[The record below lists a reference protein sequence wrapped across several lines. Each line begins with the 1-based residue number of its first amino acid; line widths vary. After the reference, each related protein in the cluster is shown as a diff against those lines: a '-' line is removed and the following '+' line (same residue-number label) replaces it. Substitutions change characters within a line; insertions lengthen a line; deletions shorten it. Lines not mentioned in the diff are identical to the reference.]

1 MFIYKITNTKNNK
14 VYIGQTIRPIQ
25 ERFKR
30 HKTDALNNILD
41 THFARAIR
49 YYGEDAFIIEQIDTA
64 ETQEELNQKEQ
75 YWIRYY
81 DSVNTGYNETD
92 AIYKCGGN
100 TYKSK
105 TEEEMQEIKQRIRK
119 SKLGEKNPNAT
130 GVKCKNVNT
139 GEEYHFGSQSEM
151 QAFFNE
157 TNHQF
162 ISRRCLHQTQC
173 LYKNEWLIAYEQDEY
188 IKDYTLKGQTK
199 KKGTQIK
206 VTDLNTNQEYI
217 FKSVRKAEQEMKG
230 QLPSRNLISKILKGE
245 RPQPK
250 NYKLE
255 TIE

>member
-14 VYIGQTIRPIQ
+14 IYIGQTIRPIQ

-30 HKTDALNNILD
+30 HKTDALNNVLD

-49 YYGEDAFIIEQIDTA
+49 YYGEDAFVIEQIDTA

-81 DSVNTGYNETD
+81 DSINTGYNETD
-92 AIYKCGGN
+92 AMYKCGGN

-105 TEEEMQEIKQRIRK
+105 TEEEMREIKQRIRE

-151 QAFFNE
+151 QTFFNE

-162 ISRRCLHQTQC
+162 ISRRCLHQIKC

-199 KKGTQIK
+199 KTGTKIK
-206 VTDLNTNQEYI
+206 VTDLNTGQEYI
-217 FKSVRKAEQEMKG
+217 FKSVREAEREMKG

-245 RPQPK
+245 RPQPQ

-255 TIE
+255 TIK